1 MSQPRKHHFLPQFYL
16 RGFSADGISLHQV
29 WKRSDRS
36 VGCRIKDVAA
46 IRDFHELD
54 FDDAAD
60 PLAIEREL
68 AAVEGEMA
76 ADVASLLRDGIT
88 NSRALV
94 QTIGFVALQ
103 RMRVPAVKRHIEQS
117 LGATIRAMAETLERQ
132 GKLPPPPPGLEEALK
147 IENLRIQVSNWKCME
162 LMFGM
167 GTNPDVINIMCNM
180 RAYLFR
186 APAGSFATCDQPVAL
201 YRAAQ
206 SPYGVG
212 PASRDVEI
220 SVPLSSDTLLLLTHS
235 DEDDVE
241 REATAEEISE
251 FNRRTCVMADEY
263 VYTGH
268 DPEKV
273 AASMGPYREL
283 FAGLTYDAIRAPG
296 GIYFVARCTPVYPAG
311 V

>member
-1 MSQPRKHHFLPQFYL
+1 LSQPRKHHYLSQFYL
-16 RGFSADGISLHQV
+16 RGFSVDGISLHQI
-29 WKRSDRS
+29 WKRSGRS
-36 VGCRIKDVAA
+36 VGCRIKDAAA

-68 AAVEGEMA
+68 AVVEGTMA
-76 ADVASLLRDGIT
+76 SDVASLLRDGIA

-117 LGATIRAMAETLERQ
+117 LGATIMATARALERQ

-147 IENLRIQVSNWKCME
+147 VENLGIKVTNWKCME

-180 RAYLFR
+180 RASLFR
-186 APAGSFATCDQPVAL
+186 APAGSFVTCDQPVAL
-201 YRAAQ
+201 YRAAR

-220 SVPLSSDTLLLLTHS
+220 SMPLSSDALLLLTHS
-235 DEDDVE
+235 DEDDIE
-241 REATAEEISE
+241 REATTEEIRE
-251 FNRRTCVMADEY
+251 FNRRTFVMADEY
-263 VYTGH
+263 VYTGYS
-268 DPEKV
+268 PAQI
-273 AASMGPYREL
+273 AASMAPHREL
-283 FAGLTYDAIRAPG
+283 SAGLTYDEIRAPNG
-296 GIYFVARCTPVYPAG
+296 TYFVMRCTPVYPADL
-311 V
+311 